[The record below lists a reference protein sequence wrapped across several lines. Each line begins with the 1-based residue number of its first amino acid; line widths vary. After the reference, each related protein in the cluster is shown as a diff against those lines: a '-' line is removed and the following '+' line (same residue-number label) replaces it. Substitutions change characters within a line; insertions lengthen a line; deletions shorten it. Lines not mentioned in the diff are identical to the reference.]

1 MKIKNISNKSLEIN
15 FVNHPNSITLKEG
28 QIVYCKDVDYHTSLK
43 ILAKKNLIEIK
54 TDDPTPSTV
63 ELYHPYGCLPHSE
76 ILKLKN
82 QSGGIALII
91 DEDED
96 EEEEIEV
103 IPVIP
108 TEIEIDDIETDNSD
122 VDVALVD
129 DEESSGNT
137 PKRGRPKGSFKT
149 KKGRPKKKR
158 PRGRPSKKKN
168 ITSTTAPSDAPS
180 APELGESLDVEN

>member
-1 MKIKNISNKSLEIN
+1 MKIKNISNKPLEIN
-15 FVNHPNSITLKEG
+15 FVNHPNPITLKEG
-28 QIVYCKDVDYHTSLK
+28 QIVYCKDADYHTSLK

-54 TDDPTPSTV
+54 TDDPIPSTV
-63 ELYHPYGCLPHSE
+63 ELYHPYGSLPHSE

-82 QSGGIALII
+82 QSSGIALII

-96 EEEEIEV
+96 EDAEEIEI
-103 IPVIP
+103 IPVVP
-108 TEIEIDDIETDNSD
+108 VEDEINNIESETGDIDTVSSE
-122 VDVALVD
+122 
-129 DEESSGNT
+129 DEVSSNT

-168 ITSTTAPSDAPS
+168 VTSTTTSNDPTT
-180 APELGESLDVEN
+180 PEQGVDLDTEN